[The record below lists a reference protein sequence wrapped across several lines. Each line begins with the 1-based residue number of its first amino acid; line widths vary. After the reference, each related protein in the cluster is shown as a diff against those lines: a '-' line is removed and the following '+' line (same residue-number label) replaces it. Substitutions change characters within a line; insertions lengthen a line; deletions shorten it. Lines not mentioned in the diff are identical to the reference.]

1 MKLLIVD
8 DERQIRESMTRY
20 IAGLKMGFSEIRTAS
35 SGVEALCICEQF
47 TPDLLIVD
55 ILMPELDGI
64 QTIECILERHGGIQ
78 IIIISGCN
86 DFQYVKTAL
95 RFPVQDY
102 VLKPIHL
109 PELNAALGRAVEEI
123 RKTRAREQELI
134 RMSWFAEALP
144 DMQERFLSAQLHGRY
159 SDTAYVQNTARALE
173 LDQLLEQPMLVTAM
187 TLAQGTSAEG
197 APARDNALDFP
208 SLRRVLPDYLSGDRL
223 VWADDMLV
231 AVLSPGAQTVELL
244 ARIDEALSKIEQ
256 CEAIRAIAGIGIPA
270 LNMWAL
276 SGSFRSACSA
286 LQVASASGAR
296 VINAGDILLDGGAR
310 TPRASIKS
318 DEVWMLKGELL
329 RGDVQGLREFA
340 AQLVVALTPNGADDA
355 QLWYA
360 KLELM
365 RVYIK
370 LLQNI
375 GAKPAGNVLASLAQL
390 ESLSSA
396 GQLADWV
403 DTRLSQ
409 LASVT
414 LEQRRTRAE
423 SIAHLMTRQIRERYS
438 EPLSLQVFANETN
451 LSTNYLSQVFS
462 ENVGASFLQYLT
474 DCRMNRALELL
485 ADPCIP
491 ISQIGAMVGYENA
504 NYFARLFRKRQGMSP
519 SEFRER
525 MSFEA

>member
-1 MKLLIVD
+1 MRLLIVD

-35 SGVEALCICEQF
+35 SGVEALSICEQF

-64 QTIECILERHGGIQ
+64 QTIARILEQHGGIQ

-109 PELNAALGRAVEEI
+109 PELNAALGRAIEKMKE
-123 RKTRAREQELI
+123 AHAQEQALI
-134 RMSWFAEALP
+134 RMGWFMEALP

-159 SDTAYVQNTARALE
+159 SDMAYVQNTAKALE
-173 LDQLLEQPMLVTAM
+173 LEQLLEQPMVVTAI
-187 TLAQGTSAEG
+187 TLAQGALIEG

-231 AVLSPGAQTVELL
+231 AVLSPGAQTVELM

-256 CEAIRAIAGIGIPA
+256 REAIRAVAGIGIHA
-270 LNMWAL
+270 QNMWTL
-276 SGSFRSACSA
+276 SSSFRSACSA

-296 VINAGDILLDGGAR
+296 VINAGDILLGGEN
-310 TPRASIKS
+310 RASIKS

-329 RGDVQGLREFA
+329 RGDVRGLREFA

-355 QLWYA
+355 QLWHA

-375 GAKPAGNVLASLAQL
+375 EVKPAGNALASIAQL

-396 GQLADWV
+396 AQIADWV
-403 DTRLSQ
+403 DTRLAQ

-423 SIAHLMTRQIRERYS
+423 SIAHLMTRQIHERYS

-462 ENVGASFLQYLT
+462 ENVGTSFLQYLT

-504 NYFARLFRKRQGMSP
+504 NYFARLFRKRYGMSP
-519 SEFRER
+519 SEYRER
-525 MSFEA
+525 MSFET